1 MLHRSSFEMPTE
13 NLQEQKPLPKSIV
26 EFITAFLR
34 TINSA
39 KLYAKGHNLLI
50 EHSQQLHLKFRDALG
65 GQDSLFLGCAHDSF
79 LLEGDFYQAKE
90 QSAQKFLKFFH
101 ALGISHI
108 VIDNETTAEEMAL
121 FIELLAGAREG
132 QGGEVSSTLIRE
144 KVKNIKI
151 GVLDYSIFSAAQG
164 IATQFAQSSEDEAL
178 WRKLILTPATGG
190 TFNLS
195 SEKIQELT
203 KLSQDVE
210 ELKHLL
216 LKIDST
222 IMEKQA
228 GISAA
233 QRGILLGSFLQ
244 NLENTLTS
252 IQPKEKRAFA
262 QRVSAILDSFEPK
275 IKTQILGSVAVDAS
289 EEAESGVIPEIIQAM
304 PDRSFI
310 TVLINAL
317 KEGGANSQCFNNLF
331 KRTMNRY
338 GEPNPYLSKIR
349 EEMDRLTAEGKTEDL
364 SHWQQLEQ
372 ILVQQQETD
381 ALNEQYQ
388 KEIEALATSL
398 QLQQNMVEEEEKKRL
413 LHTNSPK
420 AIQTAR
426 ARLLIDIINQSQG
439 VSNENTLLSLLDI
452 FGNII
457 VHFYEQKDVLMI
469 GKLLPPFFIAINKH
483 PQANLARKKIEAFF
497 KTDEIREVMESFL
510 EKCKKYDSTETA
522 SINALCQLFPKK
534 AGAYLLDLKAEFGD
548 LDGPKAKWLSTAL
561 ASLGPEISEVLGRKI
576 ENASDEALP
585 GLLKLA
591 LMLKDRNLASSVLRY
606 IEHKDHNLRL
616 NVIDALGKLKA
627 KKAVPH
633 LAEILKKES
642 YIKSKKVKL
651 LQLAAARALGEIGT
665 DAAKKHLKEI
675 AEKGSGEL
683 KKLCQEIS

>member
-1 MLHRSSFEMPTE
+1 MAFFEMPTE

-26 EFITAFLR
+26 EFIISFLR

-39 KLYAKGHNLLI
+39 RLYAKGHNLLI
-50 EHSQQLHLKFRDALG
+50 EHNRQLHLKFRDALG

-108 VIDNETTAEEMAL
+108 LIDNETTAEEMAS

-144 KVKNIKI
+144 KVNNIKI
-151 GVLDYSIFSAAQG
+151 GILDYSIFSAVQG
-164 IATQFAQSSEDEAL
+164 ISKQFAQTSEDEAL
-178 WRKLILTPATGG
+178 WRKLILMPATAG
-190 TFNLS
+190 THSFS

-210 ELKHLL
+210 ELKQLL
-216 LKIDST
+216 LKIDSAIT
-222 IMEKQA
+222 EKQA
-228 GISAA
+228 GISAS
-233 QRGILLGSFLQ
+233 QRGILLGNIIQ
-244 NLENTLTS
+244 NLGNIFS
-252 IQPKEKRAFA
+252 NIQPEEKRAFA
-262 QRVSAILDSFEPK
+262 QRVLTILDSFEPK
-275 IKTQILGSVAVDAS
+275 IKTQILGSVAMDAS
-289 EEAESGVIPEIIQAM
+289 EEAESGVIHEIIQVM

-317 KEGGANSQCFNNLF
+317 KEGGANSQCFNNLL
-331 KRTMNRY
+331 KRAMNRY
-338 GEPNPYLSKIR
+338 GEPNLFMAKIR
-349 EEMDRLTAEGKTEDL
+349 EEMDRLTTEGNAEDL

-388 KEIEALATSL
+388 QGIEALATSIK
-398 QLQQNMVEEEEKKRL
+398 LQQNMVEEEEKTRL
-413 LHTNSPK
+413 LHTISPK
-420 AIQTAR
+420 AIQAAR
-426 ARLLIDIINQSQG
+426 ARRLIDIINQSQG

-452 FGNII
+452 IGNII
-457 VHFYEQKDVLMI
+457 VHSYEQKNVLMI
-469 GKLLPPFFIAINKH
+469 GKLLPPLSIAINKY
-483 PQANLARKKIEAFF
+483 PQVNLARKKIEALF

-522 SINALCQLFPKK
+522 SINALCLLFPKK

-548 LDGPKAKWLSTAL
+548 RDGPKAKWLSTAL
-561 ASLGPEISEVLGRKI
+561 VSLGPEIREILGRKI

-591 LMLKDRNLASSVLRY
+591 LMLKTRNLASSVLRY

-627 KKAVPH
+627 EKAVSR
-633 LAEILKKES
+633 LAEILQKKS
-642 YIKSKKVKL
+642 FFRSKKVKS
-651 LQLAAARALGEIGT
+651 LQFAAVRALGEIGT
-665 DAAKKHLKEI
+665 GAAKKHLKEI
-675 AEKGSGEL
+675 SEKGSGEL
-683 KKLCQEIS
+683 KKLCQEIV

>member
-1 MLHRSSFEMPTE
+1 MPTE

-26 EFITAFLR
+26 EFIISFLR

-39 KLYAKGHNLLI
+39 RLYAKGHNLLI
-50 EHSQQLHLKFRDALG
+50 EHNQQLHLKFRDALG
-65 GQDSLFLGCAHDSF
+65 GQDSLFLGCAQDSF

-90 QSAQKFLKFFH
+90 QSAQKFLKLFH
-101 ALGISHI
+101 GLGISHI
-108 VIDNETTAEEMAL
+108 LIDNETTTEEMAS

-144 KVKNIKI
+144 KVNNIKI
-151 GVLDYSIFSAAQG
+151 GILDYSIFSAVQG
-164 IATQFAQSSEDEAL
+164 IATQFAQISEDEAL
-178 WRKLILTPATGG
+178 WRKLILTPATAG
-190 TFNLS
+190 TFSLS

-210 ELKHLL
+210 ALKHLL
-216 LKIDST
+216 LKIDSAIT
-222 IMEKQA
+222 EKQA
-228 GISAA
+228 GISTA
-233 QRGILLGSFLQ
+233 QRGILLGNIIQ
-244 NLENTLTS
+244 NLGNIFS
-252 IQPKEKRAFA
+252 NIQPKEKRAFA
-262 QRVSAILDSFEPK
+262 QRVLAILDSFEPK
-275 IKTQILGSVAVDAS
+275 IKTQILGSVAMDAS
-289 EEAESGVIPEIIQAM
+289 EEAESGVIHEIIQAM

-317 KEGGANSQCFNNLF
+317 KEGGANSQCFNNLL
-331 KRTMNRY
+331 KRAMNRY
-338 GEPNPYLSKIR
+338 GEPNLFMAKIR
-349 EEMDRLTAEGKTEDL
+349 EEMDRLTTEGKTEDL

-372 ILVQQQETD
+372 ILVQQQETN

-388 KEIEALATSL
+388 QGIEALATSIK
-398 QLQQNMVEEEEKKRL
+398 LQQNMVEEEEKTRL
-413 LHTNSPK
+413 LHTISPK
-420 AIQTAR
+420 AIQAAR
-426 ARLLIDIINQSQG
+426 ARRLIDIINQSQG

-452 FGNII
+452 IGNII
-457 VHFYEQKDVLMI
+457 VHSYEQKNVLMI
-469 GKLLPPFFIAINKH
+469 GKLLPPLSIAINKY
-483 PQANLARKKIEAFF
+483 PQVNLARKKIEALF

-522 SINALCQLFPKK
+522 SINALCLFFPKK

-548 LDGPKAKWLSTAL
+548 RDGPKAKWLSTAL
-561 ASLGPEISEVLGRKI
+561 AGLGPEIGEILGRKI

-627 KKAVPH
+627 EKAVPR

-683 KKLCQEIS
+683 KKLCQEIV